1 MPNYDKFPVNY
12 DKFPVGICVVW
23 ITFVFAIVPRETFG
37 CWFFVALPLCRSAG
51 LSAGRS
57 AVLLV
62 SVCLTVFCLSAG
74 LCAALLAFLPLCWR
88 VACALVYRATA
99 GCLSLCLPVPGVLL
113 LVVTLLPAAD
123 LCRLHLLAGL
133 SLLPSFQFGSP
144 C

>member
-1 MPNYDKFPVNY
+1 M
-12 DKFPVGICVVW
+12 
-23 ITFVFAIVPRETFG
+23 FAIVPRETFG
-37 CWFFVALPLCRSAG
+37 CWFFAAMSFCRSAGRSAGCSAVLLVYACLLLILPLCRPLCRSAG
-51 LSAGRS
+51 LY
-57 AVLLV
+57 
-62 SVCLTVFCLSAG
+62 
-74 LCAALLAFLPLCWR
+74 AALLAFLLFCWF
-88 VACALVYRATA
+88 APCALVYRATA